1 MRHSFLDKYSNLI
14 TPVHKLSTDIKIII
28 SLSFIFLLSTLPI
41 NLLIWIFPIG
51 LTVQFTIIYI
61 SKIPVLYIIKRALL
75 ISPLVLPV
83 IILNTFFKDVGGLE
97 ISIIFTLRAFLSIIT
112 LLLLLSTT
120 KFYSILKT
128 LEKWKFPN
136 ILTVILSF
144 MYRYFFLLQDELE
157 RMIRSLKLRSCNIKK
172 TLLFRYY
179 TNIIGILFIKSYDRA
194 ERVFQAMELRGYEDD
209 FKK

>member
-1 MRHSFLDKYSNLI
+1 
-14 TPVHKLSTDIKIII
+14 
-28 SLSFIFLLSTLPI
+28 
-41 NLLIWIFPIG
+41 
-51 LTVQFTIIYI
+51 VQFTIIYI

-83 IILNTFFKDVGGLE
+83 ILLNTFFKDIGGVE

-128 LEKWKFPN
+128 LEKWKSPN
-136 ILTVILSF
+136 ILIIILSF

-209 FKK
+209 FKR

>member
-14 TPVHKLSTDIKIII
+14 TPVHNLSTDIKIII

-83 IILNTFFKDVGGLE
+83 ILLNTFFKNSGGLE

-128 LEKWKFPN
+128 LGKWKFPN
-136 ILTVILSF
+136 ILIIILSF

-209 FKK
+209 FKR

>member
-14 TPVHKLSTDIKIII
+14 TPVHNLSTDIKIII

-83 IILNTFFKDVGGLE
+83 ILLNTFFKNSGGLE

-128 LEKWKFPN
+128 LGKWKFPN
-136 ILTVILSF
+136 ILIIILSF
-144 MYRYFFLLQDELE
+144 MYGYFFLLQDELE

-209 FKK
+209 FKR